1 MKPAPPNPPLAPGQ
15 PHPAAPAL
23 APSPAAP
30 PLTVRP
36 LSPAT
41 RRQAGDAR
49 NLQQSRPPAL
59 PRARARPL
67 LLVGAKGSAMA
78 DNETKKEASAGAAQ
92 AGGGGG
98 GGGKLLVILVAV
110 NLLLSGGALAVSL
123 LQRPAP
129 AHPVPAAEGAAGEQ
143 GDKAAAGHGGAK
155 GEKGKPELP
164 GPTVKLPDF
173 VVHLRDPEVDRYA
186 RLTVEI
192 EVADDKAKEALTARL
207 PHVRDSFIAYLS
219 DRSTADLRGSDAIAR
234 AKSDLAERLRQAAP
248 AAPVRGLF
256 FTELVVQ

>member
-1 MKPAPPNPPLAPGQ
+1 
-15 PHPAAPAL
+15 
-23 APSPAAP
+23 
-30 PLTVRP
+30 
-36 LSPAT
+36 
-41 RRQAGDAR
+41 
-49 NLQQSRPPAL
+49 
-59 PRARARPL
+59 
-67 LLVGAKGSAMA
+67 MA
-78 DNETKKEASAGAAQ
+78 DNESKKEAAS
-92 AGGGGG
+92 GGGGG
-98 GGGKLLVILVAV
+98 GGGKLLVGLVAV

-123 LQRPAP
+123 LKKPAAGHPAP
-129 AHPVPAAEGAAGEQ
+129 AAEAEVERGEKAAADHGEAKGDKK
-143 GDKAAAGHGGAK
+143 GDKARAD
-155 GEKGKPELP
+155 LP

-234 AKSDLAERLRQAAP
+234 AKAELSDRLKQAAP
-248 AAPVRGLF
+248 SASVRALF